1 VRTLD
6 QCDVEVPG
14 GWAVNFLFPV
24 WPPVTEQSA
33 AQQTEIA
40 AYVVG
45 MRLDSKVR
53 LERLAALGAAL
64 ESGATA
70 APQGL
75 WARLRG
81 ALPDGKELR
90 TAIGWS
96 VIALV
101 LVAMLI
107 AVTLAAASVLLIG
120 LWYVLRWVTALP
132 RWVLSRLDG
141 GGAP

>member
-1 VRTLD
+1 
-6 QCDVEVPG
+6 
-14 GWAVNFLFPV
+14 VNFLFPV

-33 AQQTEIA
+33 ARQTEIA

-64 ESGATA
+64 ESGVTA
-70 APQGL
+70 APRGIVG
-75 WARLRG
+75 RLRG
-81 ALPDGKELR
+81 ALPDWKELR
-90 TAIGWS
+90 TAIGWT
-96 VIALV
+96 VVALV

-107 AVTLAAASVLLIG
+107 AATLAAASVLLIG
-120 LWYVLRWVTALP
+120 PWYVLRWVTALP
-132 RWVLSRLDG
+132 RWLLSRLNG

>member
-6 QCDVEVPG
+6 GCEVEVPG

-33 AQQTEIA
+33 ARQTEIA

-45 MRLDSKVR
+45 MRLEPTAR

-64 ESGATA
+64 DSGVTSG
-70 APQGL
+70 PHGL
-75 WARLRG
+75 VARLRA
-81 ALPDGKELR
+81 ALPDWKELR

-96 VIALV
+96 VVALV
-101 LVAMLI
+101 AVAALI
-107 AVTLAAASVLLIG
+107 AVTLAAASVLLIA
-120 LWYVLRWVTALP
+120 LWYVLQWVTAIP
-132 RWVLSRLDG
+132 RWVRRQLAGS
-141 GGAP
+141 